1 MNIES
6 ISAFGFR
13 PETAGSLAY
22 NKKPEEMQPLFG
34 QGAETAGS
42 LAAGN
47 SLNLIA

>member
-1 MNIES
+1 MNIDA
-6 ISAFGFR
+6 IGAFGFK

-47 SLNLIA
+47 SLNIMA

>member
-6 ISAFGFR
+6 IGVFNFR

-22 NKKPEEMQPLFG
+22 NKKPEELQPLFG

-47 SLNLIA
+47 SLNIMA